1 MQISLRTVLKGRG
14 THNELLGRC
23 ELYCDLYM
31 LQTVLIGLLPTPTTG
46 SILKIDNLTE
56 MRVRSV
62 CSVEDNQEWFQVV
75 SQKKLANQTVIHRAD
90 ESGYVKS
97 LPEQAKQFE
106 IIVVDGN
113 WRKGCVVEATHCLK
127 DGGMIVLD
135 NGSDD

>member
-1 MQISLRTVLKGRG
+1 
-14 THNELLGRC
+14 
-23 ELYCDLYM
+23 M